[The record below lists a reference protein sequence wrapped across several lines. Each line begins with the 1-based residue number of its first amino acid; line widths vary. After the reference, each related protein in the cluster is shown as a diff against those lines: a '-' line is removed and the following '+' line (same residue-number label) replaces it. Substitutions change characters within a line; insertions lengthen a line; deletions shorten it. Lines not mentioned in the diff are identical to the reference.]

1 MAILAVARSIVSK
14 DDIAAT
20 SNVKS
25 TTLFAP
31 STYLSNVSNV
41 TKAVSDMENT
51 FSSFKTFSN
60 VSFQELS
67 AVSTFLPKA
76 CLAHDS
82 TDEKT

>member
-1 MAILAVARSIVSK
+1 MAILAIARSIVSK
-14 DDIAAT
+14 DEIAAT
-20 SNVKS
+20 SNLKS
-25 TTLFAP
+25 TNLFAP

-41 TKAVSDMENT
+41 TKAVADME
-51 FSSFKTFSN
+51 SSYSNFKTFSN

-82 TDEKT
+82 TDAKT